1 MMEMRNAAVIEGL
14 KQAMQAEADGHNFY
28 VLAAK
33 STKDKKGKEV
43 FLSLAK
49 DEAEHLEYL
58 KAQYQSFLKSGG
70 PDSKIKLGKAKARP
84 GKSPIFSS
92 DFKKRLGKAQLE
104 MSSLSI
110 GAQLELNAILFYKTQ
125 SENADDQI
133 VKAFFAELAE
143 WESGHYELLVRQQQ
157 LLQED
162 FWLENRFFPS

>member
-1 MMEMRNAAVIEGL
+1 MEQKIESVVVGL

-33 STKDKKGKEV
+33 NTKDKKGKEV

-58 KAQYQSFLKSGG
+58 KAQYQSFLKTGG
-70 PDSKIKLGKAKARP
+70 PDSHIKLGKSKTRP
-84 GKSPIFSS
+84 GKSPIFSN

-104 MSSLSI
+104 MTSLSI
-110 GAQLELNAILFYKTQ
+110 GAQLELNAIEFYKKE
-125 SENADDQI
+125 SDKASDLI
-133 VKAFFAELAE
+133 VKSFYAELAA

-162 FWLENRFFPS
+162 YWLENRFFPS